1 MLILSR
7 KAGERVKI
15 DCPDGTVIWLTMLDG
30 GIKCDQISIS
40 PIDDGKGIEI
50 ALISTNN
57 YGNMIYSCED
67 GEVEIVYMPK
77 RLKQHHDRV
86 GIIAPKSFLVLR
98 EELLPD
104 ERS

>member
-15 DCPDGTVIWLTMLDG
+15 DCPDGTVIWLTMLED
-30 GIKCDQISIS
+30 
-40 PIDDGKGIEI
+40 GIECDDSDLDPLI
-50 ALISTNN
+50 ANDK
-57 YGNMIYSCED
+57 YGNVFYSYPE

-86 GIIAPKSFLVLR
+86 GIIAPKSFLILR

-104 ERS
+104 ERP

>member
-15 DCPDGTVIWLTMLDG
+15 DCPDGTVIWLTMRDSYIVCSDG
-30 GIKCDQISIS
+30 SSDGY
-40 PIDDGKGIEI
+40 DDLI
-50 ALISTNN
+50 AGSVS
-57 YGNMIYSCED
+57 GNAFYKFPE

-98 EELLPD
+98 EGLLPD

>member
-15 DCPDGTVIWLTMLDG
+15 DCPDGTVIWLTMEEG
-30 GIKCDQISIS
+30 FISCKRDS
-40 PIDDGKGIEI
+40 KYIDIRAAMI
-50 ALISTNN
+50 
-57 YGNMIYSCED
+57 NMNVVYWYLE

>member
-15 DCPDGTVIWLTMLDG
+15 DCPDGTAIWLTMLEDG
-30 GIKCDQISIS
+30 IEC
-40 PIDDGKGIEI
+40 DDGDLDHLI
-50 ALISTNN
+50 ANDK
-57 YGNMIYSCED
+57 YGNALFIFID

>member
-15 DCPDGTVIWLTMLDG
+15 DCPDGTAIWLTMCDNCVECDS
-30 GIKCDQISIS
+30 GIG
-40 PIDDGKGIEI
+40 IDD
-50 ALISTNN
+50 LIQAAITSDNA
-57 YGNMIYSCED
+57 YFSYPE

-104 ERS
+104 ERP